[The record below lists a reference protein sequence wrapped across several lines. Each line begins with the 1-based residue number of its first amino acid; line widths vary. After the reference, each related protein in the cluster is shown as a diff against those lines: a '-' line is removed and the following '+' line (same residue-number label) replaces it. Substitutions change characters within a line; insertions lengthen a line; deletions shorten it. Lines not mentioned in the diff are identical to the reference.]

1 MGPSPN
7 ELAFHPCWHFGLP
20 VTLGETLG
28 LAQHLGR
35 DVDAALGGEVDP
47 HERVP
52 VRAPRGEDV
61 AVVPEDALGR
71 PWSVVDFRVVLT
83 TALQKNLSPS
93 LATRSP
99 SGRGSASRKAGPRF
113 GCPWTPPCRPGKPL
127 IRWEVAKEVP
137 GISSIG
143 PETALTCSLGV

>member
-1 MGPSPN
+1 MGTWS
-7 ELAFHPCWHFGLP
+7 LWDFGLP

-52 VRAPRGEDV
+52 VRAPRGEDI

-99 SGRGSASRKAGPRF
+99 LAKPVHGLDVHGRHREDQGVA
-113 GCPWTPPCRPGKPL
+113 GKPL

-143 PETALTCSLGV
+143 PETALTCGLGFRAYTVYR